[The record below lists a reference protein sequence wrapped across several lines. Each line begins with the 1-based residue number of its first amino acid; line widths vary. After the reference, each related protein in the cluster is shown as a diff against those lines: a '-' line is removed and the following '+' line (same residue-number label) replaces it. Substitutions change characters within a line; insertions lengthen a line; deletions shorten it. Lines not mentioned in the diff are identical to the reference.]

1 MFQRWYQAGG
11 GNDLGRSDDF
21 RHVDLLVVDRGVE
34 PSDVENPVVGR
45 ERVAGY
51 IRRGTVVTDALSKKF
66 VALARALTSPTKL
79 KAVDLA
85 L

>member
-1 MFQRWYQAGG
+1 MLQRWYQAGG
-11 GNDLGRSDDF
+11 GDNLGRSDDF
-21 RHVDLLVVDRGVE
+21 RRVELLIVDRGVE

-51 IRRGTVVTDALSKKF
+51 IRRGTVVTDALPEQL
-66 VALARALTSPTKL
+66 VALVRALTSPTKL